1 VNRLILYIL
10 LIFVIAGCNLF
21 KQESGKEFS
30 QLKIDSTK
38 ISQSEVGSNNGIR
51 INPPRG
57 WRNLNSK
64 IESKRISLGSVL
76 HKDESFSLNTKFVF
90 IGNSTNQ
97 LMTIS
102 EMIPDSNSA
111 NNFIENYFNFI
122 KLKFRN
128 YEINF
133 DKLIINRHATD
144 KIEIKKEGLMSIR
157 FLTQTSDNK
166 IVQIEFTLP
175 VKDYEKVIDNI
186 KSSIATLKVL

>member
-1 VNRLILYIL
+1 MNKLILYIL
-10 LIFVIAGCNLF
+10 LAFMLAGCNLF
-21 KQESGKEFS
+21 RQENKKEFS
-30 QLKIDSTK
+30 ELKIDSSK
-38 ISQSEVGSNNGIR
+38 ISKNSIESIKGIQ
-51 INPPRG
+51 INPPLG
-57 WRNLNSK
+57 WRNLNSL

-76 HKDESFSLNTKFVF
+76 HKDESFSLNTKSVF
-90 IGNSTNQ
+90 IGNSPNQ

-111 NNFIENYFNFI
+111 NNFVENYFNFI

-128 YEINF
+128 DEINF

-157 FLTQTSDNK
+157 FLTQTSDNR

-175 VKDYEKVIDNI
+175 VKDYEKVIENI
-186 KSSIATLKVL
+186 KSSIATLKVF

>member
-1 VNRLILYIL
+1 
-10 LIFVIAGCNLF
+10 VIAGCNLF

-76 HKDESFSLNTKFVF
+76 HKDESFNLNTKFVF

-128 YEINF
+128 YKINF
-133 DKLIINRHATD
+133 DKLIINHHATD